1 MKQRINIRLM
11 NSDDMED
18 LTCIY
23 FLYFLFFKC
32 FFVIVF
38 LFGFLFCMSLVKD
51 VCLLF
56 VSLCSV
62 FTVLI

>member
-1 MKQRINIRLM
+1 M

-32 FFVIVF
+32 FFAIVF